1 MQQEWIP
8 KRTSRTLGPA
18 VLIAGLLALSACATP
33 RPELTQ
39 GEKLSL
45 EQTVQEGDALRD
57 AGNLPEAMLTYLRAH
72 RLDKQHPVP
81 RERIAYLHLR
91 KDPARAEKLF
101 AEMAKDFPESASAFR
116 GLGLAQ
122 LARERLTDAR
132 KSLERSA
139 ELDPK
144 SGATH
149 SALGVIHDRLGDH
162 ERAQGHYWQA
172 MIFDPDDFE
181 IPNNLGV
188 SYLLSKDYEAAVEI
202 FKEAARL
209 NPEDRAVHNNLGL
222 ALGLLK
228 RYDEALA
235 EFRAAGSEE
244 AARNNLAYV
253 HYLNEEYEAAIEHYG
268 QALLADGQEKLP
280 VLQNL
285 GAAQRANQDRTAP
298 EGEGSRDSQSDALRR
313 ALSEHRSED
322 PGDGPSQAPSADQ
335 SADSSEEQTEAQSPD
350 PTGEPTG
357 AETADQPEASSGAE
371 SVDQPEASSGA
382 ESADQPEASS
392 GAESAD
398 QPEGSSGAESGAE
411 SGDQPEAPTGA
422 ESAGAAAS
430 ETH

>member
-8 KRTSRTLGPA
+8 KRTNRSVGPA
-18 VLIAGLLALSACATP
+18 VLVAGLLALSACATP
-33 RPELTQ
+33 RPELTH
-39 GEKLSL
+39 GEQLSL

-72 RLDKQHPVP
+72 RLDKRHAVP

-101 AEMAKDFPESASAFR
+101 AELAKDAPESASAFR

-172 MIFDPDDFE
+172 MIFEPDDFE

-253 HYLNEEYEAAIEHYG
+253 HYLNQEYEAAIEHYG

-285 GAAQRANQDRTAP
+285 GAAQRANQDQTGP
-298 EGEGSRDSQSDALRR
+298 EGARSTGARSEALRK
-313 ALSEHRSED
+313 ALSEDRSAD
-322 PGDGPSQAPSADQ
+322 QGDGRSQAPSADP
-335 SADSSEEQTEAQSPD
+335 SESRTEAQSPD
-350 PTGEPTG
+350 RTGDPTG
-357 AETADQPEASSGAE
+357 AESAAPTE
-371 SVDQPEASSGA
+371 SAAPSGA
-382 ESADQPEASS
+382 ESADQPEA
-392 GAESAD
+392 
-398 QPEGSSGAESGAE
+398 
-411 SGDQPEAPTGA
+411 PTGA
-422 ESAGAAAS
+422 DSAGAAPS